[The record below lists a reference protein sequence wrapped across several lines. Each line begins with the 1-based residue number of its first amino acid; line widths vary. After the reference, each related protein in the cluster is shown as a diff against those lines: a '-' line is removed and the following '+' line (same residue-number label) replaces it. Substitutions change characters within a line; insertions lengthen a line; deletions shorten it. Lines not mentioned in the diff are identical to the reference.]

1 MFNKRDLV
9 ASALEFGDMPKDGK
23 TEFAFMGRSNAGKSS
38 LLNRLVGRKI
48 MNVSGTP
55 GRTQRINFYA
65 MANWYMVDL
74 PGYGYAKVS
83 EERKKIFGQA
93 TEHYLVSRQSLV
105 GGVLVQDLRR
115 DPQEEEA
122 QLIRWAADRNL
133 YLIVVGTKLDRLNRT
148 EQRQRKE
155 RLNELYKRDVI
166 LVSNRTGEG
175 MDEVRR
181 AIKAIGLEI

>member
-1 MFNKRDLV
+1 
-9 ASALEFGDMPKDGK
+9 
-23 TEFAFMGRSNAGKSS
+23 
-38 LLNRLVGRKI
+38 
-48 MNVSGTP
+48 
-55 GRTQRINFYA
+55 
-65 MANWYMVDL
+65 
-74 PGYGYAKVS
+74 
-83 EERKKIFGQA
+83 
-93 TEHYLVSRQSLV
+93 
-105 GGVLVQDLRR
+105 VLVQDLRR